1 MEFYFRAQVTF
12 FDQQS
17 DIKMNPAT
25 TPKKTEKVSKTTEAK
40 ITDGVKTDS
49 AKTDSAKTDSA
60 KTDSAKT
67 EATASDNKSDKKPQS
82 AAQTSIS
89 HFSSVSTPEY
99 RQGWDH
105 IFGARKE
112 TISQDE
118 KTQRKLPE
126 NLTITHTDI
135 DRTLYDALEQK
146 FKALAQ
152 KEGYDFDELSRLTD
166 LRYTITCEFKE

>member
-40 ITDGVKTDS
+40 ITDGV
-49 AKTDSAKTDSA
+49 

-135 DRTLYDALEQK
+135 DKTLCDSLEQK

-152 KEGYDFDELSRLTD
+152 KEGYDFEELSRLTD

>member
-40 ITDGVKTDS
+40 ITDGV
-49 AKTDSAKTDSA
+49 KTDSAKTDSA

-152 KEGYDFDELSRLTD
+152 KEGYDFEELIRLTD

>member
-1 MEFYFRAQVTF
+1 VEFYFRAQVTF

-67 EATASDNKSDKKPQS
+67 
-82 AAQTSIS
+82 
-89 HFSSVSTPEY
+89 
-99 RQGWDH
+99 
-105 IFGARKE
+105 
-112 TISQDE
+112 
-118 KTQRKLPE
+118 
-126 NLTITHTDI
+126 
-135 DRTLYDALEQK
+135 
-146 FKALAQ
+146 
-152 KEGYDFDELSRLTD
+152 
-166 LRYTITCEFKE
+166 